1 MELLL
6 SAGANPN
13 RRGGRRAECPLLLA
27 ARKGHGAVVRALL
40 FKGAHAAAVDD
51 RGWTALHCAAFS
63 GHTAVALALLTSSP
77 QPALLEART
86 SRGETPL
93 ALAAFARRED
103 TVRLLLARGAQPSC
117 IDDPRDMAFAEEM
130 AVSLRYTNSRTER
143 TCEKGSKSPS
153 RVGSFGLSS
162 IIGMLRPGGSG
173 NGRTVFA
180 LPQPDGGRR
189 WTEASGSGSRS
200 GAERCAA
207 SQPVTAR
214 GSSGARAG
222 RPGTAPPQPLGR
234 SASGQGGGS
243 GSPSAPL
250 ARGSPSG
257 EAPKQQPPA
266 QRQQVSPRANSNA
279 RRRPASAVPS
289 ATPRYMAAL
298 GSKARARE
306 AKTSA
311 PVHTHPAWAPDPR
324 SAAPRA
330 PAPSAIT
337 PAPETAPAAPEP
349 EDVWRLHE
357 LSYRGMPLLHHRRTN
372 LLYTS
377 VPDDSYPHVVG
388 VMANGAPRW
397 LDPGERQAPGQGR
410 DEGRD
415 LAQRQGHGP
424 AAGVPPLAALA
435 AQAQAMAALAATCP
449 AAAVMRRVGVAD
461 EVVVRLVV
469 GLGVH
474 QVSELR
480 ALAQLDPEGPSWA
493 PGRLGL
499 GAGQRAELLEL
510 MRRHL
515 LGGEEGGGQGVE
527 EQCDDGWATAGPL
540 DPSLSGL
547 HLTQHV
553 LERYGLAKLM
563 VQVVEQQ
570 LREPSS
576 LTCLWD
582 LRGLSPW
589 EEARL
594 GALLR
599 DLPALLEAQ
608 RGAAVGEGGA
618 AAGLRED
625 GQDGGGEEQEA
636 DGVDQDPEVVAG
648 LGNKVFSNL
657 YTVTSEPVSP

>member
-1 MELLL
+1 M
-6 SAGANPN
+6 
-13 RRGGRRAECPLLLA
+13 
-27 ARKGHGAVVRALL
+27 
-40 FKGAHAAAVDD
+40 
-51 RGWTALHCAAFS
+51 
-63 GHTAVALALLTSSP
+63 
-77 QPALLEART
+77 
-86 SRGETPL
+86 
-93 ALAAFARRED
+93 
-103 TVRLLLARGAQPSC
+103 
-117 IDDPRDMAFAEEM
+117 
-130 AVSLRYTNSRTER
+130 SLRYTNSRTER

-377 VPDDSYPHVVG
+377 VPDD
-388 VMANGAPRW
+388 RW
-397 LDPGERQAPGQGR
+397 
-410 DEGRD
+410 
-415 LAQRQGHGP
+415 
-424 AAGVPPLAALA
+424 AAL
-435 AQAQAMAALAATCP
+435 
-449 AAAVMRRVGVAD
+449 
-461 EVVVRLVV
+461 
-469 GLGVH
+469 
-474 QVSELR
+474 
-480 ALAQLDPEGPSWA
+480 
-493 PGRLGL
+493 
-499 GAGQRAELLEL
+499 
-510 MRRHL
+510 
-515 LGGEEGGGQGVE
+515 
-527 EQCDDGWATAGPL
+527 
-540 DPSLSGL
+540 
-547 HLTQHV
+547 V
-553 LERYGLAKLM
+553 LPFL
-563 VQVVEQQ
+563 
-570 LREPSS
+570 
-576 LTCLWD
+576 
-582 LRGLSPW
+582 
-589 EEARL
+589 ARL
-594 GALLR
+594 GPSQASRQCATLSCRHPLYENSCCGCTLL
-599 DLPALLEAQ
+599 DIHHHAPK
-608 RGAAVGEGGA
+608 AVVIWQA
-618 AAGLRED
+618 NRLRY
-625 GQDGGGEEQEA
+625 
-636 DGVDQDPEVVAG
+636 
-648 LGNKVFSNL
+648 L
-657 YTVTSEPVSP
+657 VSTHGPRPLTKPSS